1 MEKAYRPDTERILDV
16 EEKSLFRTI
25 IGKLIWMIG
34 DRPDIAYATKELAR
48 TVQQPTLKDLLAAK
62 RILRY
67 LQGTM
72 DKVLHI
78 TIDKNI
84 PIDQIDVMVDASW
97 ANSEDRKSTSG
108 GVLRLQEFLL
118 ATWSRTQSVIAQSS

>member
-1 MEKAYRPDTERILDV
+1 MDKVYRPDTERILDV

-25 IGKLIWMIG
+25 VGKLIWMIG
-34 DRPDIAYATKELAR
+34 DRPDIACATKELAR

-72 DKVLHI
+72 DKVLHV
-78 TIDKNI
+78 TIDKKL
-84 PIDQIDVMVDASW
+84 PIDQI
-97 ANSEDRKSTSG
+97 E
-108 GVLRLQEFLL
+108 
-118 ATWSRTQSVIAQSS
+118 